1 MNIQGYEYPEGL
13 LYDPEH
19 WWIRVEGDRGRVGVT
34 HYAQEQLGDVVY
46 VELPEVGRALKKGE
60 QFGSIE
66 SVKAVSDLYCP
77 VSGTVVD
84 VNRSL
89 ADQPEAVN
97 RDPHAAWMIVLALD
111 DPGEAGALL
120 DAAAYGALVGGAG

>member
-1 MNIQGYEYPEGL
+1 MYPQDLKYTKDHE
-13 LYDPEH
+13 
-19 WWIRVEGDRGRVGVT
+19 WIRVEDGRGRVGVT

-46 VELPEVGRALKKGE
+46 VELPEAGRSFKQGE

-77 VSGTVVD
+77 VAGTVVE
-84 VNRSL
+84 VNAAL
-89 ADQPEAVN
+89 ADAPEAVN
-97 RDPHAAWMIVLALD
+97 EDPHAAWMIVLELD
-111 DPGEAGALL
+111 DPADAGGLL